1 MNLDSLQNQINE
13 FVLDFLSK
21 KKIRTKEAWKSDD
34 IQKKLNSI
42 LKNSLEKKRT
52 PFMNFYR
59 EFKEKL
65 SAEYP
70 DLPGIEIKKKIC
82 HLWKTEYADRK
93 GEWDIA
99 GKDTGKEKRNSKS
112 PSLSKV
118 LREFDSQTQV
128 RLVDFVFKVKPIL
141 VKENPDLP
149 FSEIVKM
156 IDSEWREFK
165 GN

>member
-34 IQKKLNSI
+34 IQRKLNSI
-42 LKNSLEKKRT
+42 LKNSLEKKRSA
-52 PFMNFYR
+52 FMNFYS

-65 SAEYP
+65 SREYP
-70 DLPGIEIKKKIC
+70 DLSGMEIKKKIC

-93 GEWDIA
+93 GEWE
-99 GKDTGKEKRNSKS
+99 TEKEIEKKNSKS

-118 LREFDSQTQV
+118 LNEFASQNQV

-141 VKENPDLP
+141 VKENPELP
-149 FSEIVKM
+149 FSEIVKK
-156 IDSEWREFK
+156 IDSEWRGFK